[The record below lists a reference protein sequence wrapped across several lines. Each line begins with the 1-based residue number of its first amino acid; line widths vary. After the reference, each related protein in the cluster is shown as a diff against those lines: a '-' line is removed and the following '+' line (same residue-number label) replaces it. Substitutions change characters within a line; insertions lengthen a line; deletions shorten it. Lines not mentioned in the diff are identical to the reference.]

1 MQQPIYIIGA
11 GAIGKALAVFLQE
24 TGKEVQLL
32 RGSIQDGNT
41 SRERIKVEMADGTRH
56 DSTITIATL
65 DNFPVLNGII
75 VLATK
80 SFGNVRL
87 AKILKAKT
95 GDSPIVL
102 LQNGLGVEQP
112 FMDEQF
118 PAVYRC
124 VLFVTGQLIN
134 QQTVRFKPVSACP
147 VGIERGRIQQLTEL
161 VEQLST
167 PFFQFKAEENIQP
180 IIWKKATVNCV
191 FNTVCPLLEVDN
203 GIFHRSE
210 KARQIAR
217 RIIVECT
224 TIAITKGITLEAAEV
239 ENSLLQ
245 ISRLSDGQEI
255 STLQDI
261 RNKRETEIETLNP
274 AVVRIAE
281 SLGMGEQVT
290 ETRLLGD
297 LVKLKAE
304 LNNHGFPK

>member
-24 TGKEVQLL
+24 TGKEVELL

-147 VGIERGRIQQLTEL
+147 VGIERGRMQQLTEL

-180 IIWKKATVNCV
+180 IIWKKSIVNCV
-191 FNTVCPLLEVDN
+191 FNTICPLLEVDN

-210 KARQIAR
+210 EARQIAR

>member
-32 RGSIQDGNT
+32 RGSIQDGTT

-87 AKILKAKT
+87 AKILKSKT

-147 VGIERGRIQQLTEL
+147 VGIERGRMQQLTEL

-180 IIWKKATVNCV
+180 IIWKKAIVNCV

-210 KARQIAR
+210 EARQIAR

-255 STLQDI
+255 STFQDI

>member
-24 TGKEVQLL
+24 TGKEVELL

-147 VGIERGRIQQLTEL
+147 VGIERGRMQQLTEL

-180 IIWKKATVNCV
+180 IIWKKAIVNCV

-210 KARQIAR
+210 EARQIAR

>member
-24 TGKEVQLL
+24 AGREVRLL
-32 RGSIQDGNT
+32 RGSIQDGTT
-41 SRERIKVEMADGTRH
+41 SSERIKVEMADGTRK

-80 SFGNVRL
+80 SFGNIKL
-87 AKILKAKT
+87 ASMLKAKT
-95 GDSPIVL
+95 EDSPIIL

-112 FMDEQF
+112 FIDEQF
-118 PAVYRC
+118 PAIYRC
-124 VLFVTGQLIN
+124 VLFVTSQLIN
-134 QQTVRFKPVSACP
+134 QQTVRFKPVSGCP
-147 VGIERGRIQQLTEL
+147 IGIERGTMQQLDEL
-161 VEQLST
+161 VKQLST
-167 PFFQFKAEENIQP
+167 SFFQFKVEENIQP
-180 IIWKKATVNCV
+180 IIWKKAIVNCV

-210 KARQIAR
+210 EARQIAR
-217 RIIVECT
+217 RVIVECT
-224 TIAITKGITLEAAEV
+224 TIAVTKGITLDVIEV

-261 RNKRETEIETLNP
+261 RNKRVTEIETLNP

-281 SLGMGEQVT
+281 NLGLGELVT